1 MKIKSFQGGFDKNLC
16 YLIWCEKTK
25 MAGLIDL
32 SVEIQPIIEFIES
45 ENLILSK
52 ILITHTHHDHIAYLH
67 DINNI
72 YNNINIHCHHKAVNA
87 KFEFNGLSHNQII
100 AIGDEI
106 LIAIYTP
113 GHFIDS
119 MCFWNQKRK
128 CLFTGDTMFV
138 GRTGRTISK
147 YSNIKDLYISTYK
160 KILTLPNDTMVYPGH
175 HYGFKKSI
183 SIKENIEISNF
194 FNCKSLNEF
203 EKIMQ
208 NFEKN
213 R

>member
-1 MKIKSFQGGFDKNLC
+1 MNISKPDQ
-16 YLIWCEKTK
+16 IWVN
-25 MAGLIDL
+25 GLIDTL
-32 SVEIQPIIEFIES
+32 DVQKPFATAIAIS
-45 ENLILSK
+45 E
-52 ILITHTHHDHIAYLH
+52 
-67 DINNI
+67 
-72 YNNINIHCHHKAVNA
+72 
-87 KFEFNGLSHNQII
+87 GRII
-100 AIGDEI
+100 AVGNEI

-119 MCFWNQKRK
+119 MCFWNKKRK

-147 YSNIKDLYISTYK
+147 YSNIKDLYISTYE
-160 KILTLPNDTMVYPGH
+160 KILTLPNDTMIYPGH
-175 HYGFKKSI
+175 HYGFTKSI
-183 SIKENIEISNF
+183 SIKENIEMSNF
-194 FNCKSLNEF
+194 FNCKSFNEF

>member
-16 YLIWCEKTK
+16 YLIWCKKTK
-25 MAGLIDL
+25 MAGLIDP

-72 YNNINIHCHHKAVNA
+72 YNNINIHCHHKAIHA
-87 KFEFNGLSHNQII
+87 KFEFTSLSHNQII
-100 AIGDEI
+100 AVGDEM

-119 MCFWNQKRK
+119 MCFWNKKRK

-147 YSNIKDLYISTYK
+147 YSNIKDLYISTYE
-160 KILTLPNDTMVYPGH
+160 KILTLPTDTMIYPGH
-175 HYGFKKSI
+175 HYGFTKSI
-183 SIKENIEISNF
+183 SIKENIEMSNF
-194 FNCKSLNEF
+194 FNCKSFNEF

>member
-25 MAGLIDL
+25 TAGLIDP

-52 ILITHTHHDHIAYLH
+52 LLITHTHHDHIAYLN

-72 YNNINIHCHHKAVNA
+72 YNNINVHCHHKAINTN
-87 KFEFNGLSHNQII
+87 FEFKGLAHNQII
-100 AIGDEI
+100 AIGNEI
-106 LIAIYTP
+106 IIAIYTP

-119 MCFWNQKRK
+119 MCFWNKKRK

-138 GRTGRTISK
+138 GRPGRTVSK
-147 YSNIKDLYISTYK
+147 NSNIKDLYLSTYK
-160 KILTLPNDTMVYPGH
+160 KILTLPNDTIVYPGH

-183 SIKENIEISNF
+183 SIKENIEMSNF
-194 FNCKSLNEF
+194 FNCKSFKEF
-203 EKIMQ
+203 DKIMQ

>member
-1 MKIKSFQGGFDKNLC
+1 
-16 YLIWCEKTK
+16 
-25 MAGLIDL
+25 
-32 SVEIQPIIEFIES
+32 
-45 ENLILSK
+45 
-52 ILITHTHHDHIAYLH
+52 
-67 DINNI
+67 
-72 YNNINIHCHHKAVNA
+72 
-87 KFEFNGLSHNQII
+87 
-100 AIGDEI
+100 
-106 LIAIYTP
+106 
-113 GHFIDS
+113 

-160 KILTLPNDTMVYPGH
+160 KILTLPNDTIVYPGH

-183 SIKENIEISNF
+183 SIKENIEMSNF

>member
-25 MAGLIDL
+25 TAGLIDP

-52 ILITHTHHDHIAYLH
+52 LLITHTHHDHIAYLH

-72 YNNINIHCHHKAVNA
+72 YNNINVHCHYKAINTN
-87 KFEFNGLSHNQII
+87 FEFKGLSHNQII

-106 LIAIYTP
+106 IIAIYTP

-119 MCFWNQKRK
+119 MCFWNKKRK

-138 GRTGRTISK
+138 GRTGRTVSK
-147 YSNIKDLYISTYK
+147 YSNIKDLYLSTYK
-160 KILTLPNDTMVYPGH
+160 KILTLPNDTIVYPGH
-175 HYGFKKSI
+175 HYGFKKTI
-183 SIKENIEISNF
+183 SIKENIEMSNF
-194 FNCKSLNEF
+194 FNCKSFKEF
-203 EKIMQ
+203 DKIMQ